1 MLAIE
6 RTLAE
11 KLNWSL
17 YDMDRTDIESMI
29 PFIFYVADSKN
40 KQQRKV
46 VYADE
51 ADWL

>member
-6 RTLAE
+6 RILAE

-17 YDMDRTDIESMI
+17 YDMDRTDIESLI
-29 PFIFYVADSKN
+29 PFVFYIADSRPK
-40 KQQRKV
+40 KEI
-46 VYADE
+46 VYADQ